1 MDYNCVDLE
10 AVEDGADRADRAKVI
25 SGLSEIL
32 VTDFPMT
39 TSIRSVKIN
48 PTETITTLNLTPG
61 SIGADIST
69 AIGCSM
75 FDVVGLAD
83 SIDLFVDDEG
93 LINGSPLNLPATVLA
108 HLLGSPT
115 VIFGTAIAVSVTPD
129 GETIGL
135 TDRQL
140 ARIQKAFAQ
149 KPDDST
155 IDTLV
160 ESLSPFPT
168 VVGMLRN
175 I

>member
-1 MDYNCVDLE
+1 
-10 AVEDGADRADRAKVI
+10 
-25 SGLSEIL
+25 
-32 VTDFPMT
+32 MT
-39 TSIRSVKIN
+39 TTIRSVKIN
-48 PTETITTLNLTPG
+48 PTETIATLNLAAD
-61 SIGADIST
+61 SIGTGISA

-129 GETIGL
+129 GETVGL
-135 TDRQL
+135 TDSQL

-149 KPDDST
+149 KPGVGT
-155 IDTLV
+155 IETLV
-160 ESLSPFPT
+160 DSLSPFPT
-168 VVGMLRN
+168 IVGMLRN

>member
-1 MDYNCVDLE
+1 
-10 AVEDGADRADRAKVI
+10 
-25 SGLSEIL
+25 
-32 VTDFPMT
+32 MT
-39 TSIRSVKIN
+39 TTIRSVKIN
-48 PTETITTLNLTPG
+48 PTGTITTVNLAH
-61 SIGADIST
+61 SSNGADISA

-115 VIFGTAIAVSVTPD
+115 VVFGTAIAVSVTPD
-129 GETIGL
+129 GETVGL

-140 ARIQKAFAQ
+140 VRIQKAFAQ
-149 KPDDST
+149 KPDDGT

-160 ESLSPFPT
+160 ESLSPFTT

-175 I
+175 T

>member
-1 MDYNCVDLE
+1 
-10 AVEDGADRADRAKVI
+10 
-25 SGLSEIL
+25 
-32 VTDFPMT
+32 MT
-39 TSIRSVKIN
+39 TTIRSVKIN
-48 PTETITTLNLTPG
+48 PTETITTLNLTPS
-61 SIGADIST
+61 SIGAGISA

-75 FDVVGLAD
+75 FDVVGLTD

-135 TDRQL
+135 TDSQFT
-140 ARIQKAFAQ
+140 RIQKALAQ

>member
-1 MDYNCVDLE
+1 
-10 AVEDGADRADRAKVI
+10 
-25 SGLSEIL
+25 
-32 VTDFPMT
+32 MT
-39 TSIRSVKIN
+39 TIRSVKIN
-48 PTETITTLNLTPG
+48 PTETITTLNLAPG
-61 SIGADIST
+61 SIGADIGT

-93 LINGSPLNLPATVLA
+93 LINGSPLNLPATVLT

-129 GETIGL
+129 GETTGL

-140 ARIQKAFAQ
+140 ARIQTAFAQ
-149 KPDDST
+149 KPDDGT

-160 ESLSPFPT
+160 DSLSPFPT
-168 VVGMLRN
+168 IVSMLHN

>member
-1 MDYNCVDLE
+1 
-10 AVEDGADRADRAKVI
+10 
-25 SGLSEIL
+25 
-32 VTDFPMT
+32 MT
-39 TSIRSVKIN
+39 TIIRSVKIN
-48 PTETITTLNLTPG
+48 PTETITTLNLNPD
-61 SIGADIST
+61 SIGTDIAA

-108 HLLGSPT
+108 HLLGRRT

-135 TDRQL
+135 TDGQL
-140 ARIQKAFAQ
+140 TRIQTALAQ
-149 KPDDST
+149 KPDDLT
-155 IDTLV
+155 IEKLV
-160 ESLSPFPT
+160 DSLSPFPAI
-168 VVGMLRN
+168 VGMLRN

>member
-1 MDYNCVDLE
+1 
-10 AVEDGADRADRAKVI
+10 
-25 SGLSEIL
+25 
-32 VTDFPMT
+32 
-39 TSIRSVKIN
+39 
-48 PTETITTLNLTPG
+48 
-61 SIGADIST
+61 
-69 AIGCSM
+69 M

-108 HLLGSPT
+108 HLFDSPT

-135 TDRQL
+135 NDRQL
-140 ARIQKAFAQ
+140 ARIQTAFAQ
-149 KPDDST
+149 KPDDGT

-168 VVGMLRN
+168 VVSMLRN